1 MIFVDGLP
9 LPPFDCELSSEG
21 YRTLKSLLEHP
32 SLVSASD
39 RLKAMPER
47 KLSSV
52 SEDSTAERSVP
63 PFKHVYVFQREYATV
78 DPGLVELAG
87 TDEATTCVGFVIR
100 NRDSGMISI
109 AHLDSARVVDLGLDQ
124 MLSSLV
130 HGEVGVL
137 DVHLIG
143 GFQDAPYSN
152 NAIRV
157 DKEVGHSF
165 PLCSKII
172 EALKSRSEQF
182 HIKTLCV
189 LGHNTKRDSHGN
201 SFPIISG
208 FLVDTSSGS
217 VMPASFDRSSRCPDE
232 IVRRVRVTV
241 SSGDPRWKGKLM
253 DTYDTSCDRFLI
265 APCSW
270 SLGWAPFA
278 SELLQLPDSEILSQC
293 STSPLAE
300 SPDFV
305 DNERRVFNYL
315 IENPGWRL
323 TFYKGRP
330 RIFERAPSVGWT
342 RRS

>member
-9 LPPFDCELSSEG
+9 LPLSIASSPRRYRCRSLPLSHHPLG

-143 GFQDAPYSN
+143 GFQDAPY
-152 NAIRV
+152 
-157 DKEVGHSF
+157 
-165 PLCSKII
+165 
-172 EALKSRSEQF
+172 SRSEQF